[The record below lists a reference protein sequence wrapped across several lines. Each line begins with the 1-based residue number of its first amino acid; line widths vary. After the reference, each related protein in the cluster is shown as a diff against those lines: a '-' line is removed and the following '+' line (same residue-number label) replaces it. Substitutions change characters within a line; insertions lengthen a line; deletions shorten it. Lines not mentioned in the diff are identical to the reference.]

1 LFVSGTDLAIT
12 SGPSS
17 MRLERAGALW
27 VVHLGHHDGE
37 RIATPMIV
45 ERQAG
50 AGVWSVV
57 PSSPFWGERCAR

>member
-1 LFVSGTDLAIT
+1 MFVSGTDLAIT

-45 ERQAG
+45 EATGRG
-50 AGVWSVV
+50 RGVVGRAEQPV
-57 PSSPFWGERCAR
+57 LG